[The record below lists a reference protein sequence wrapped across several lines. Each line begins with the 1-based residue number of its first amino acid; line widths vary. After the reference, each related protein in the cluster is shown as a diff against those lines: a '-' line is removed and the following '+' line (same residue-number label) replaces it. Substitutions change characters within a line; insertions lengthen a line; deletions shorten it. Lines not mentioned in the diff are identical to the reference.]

1 MLSDEEEVGVAGD
14 AEPERG
20 LGGGGGGRVAATA
33 GGLWERGGREY
44 EGVLDGERLVGGAA
58 AAHVVDDAGGGGET
72 RLEEVVQV
80 DHEEVDGVLGGV
92 A

>member
-20 LGGGGGGRVAATA
+20 LGGGGGGRVAAAA
-33 GGLWERGGREY
+33 GGLWEY
-44 EGVLDGERLVGGAA
+44 EGVLDGERLMGGAA